1 MTLFALAEEARAES
15 LPFICKERPRNLFKA
30 TPGTSFML
38 VTALVPERTKG
49 CVSGSHGVKPR
60 GFESHPMYNAF
71 VLNVQYLLTY
81 FMFFDSK
88 IFDMYLLRV
97 LGVLSVNLR

>member
-1 MTLFALAEEARAES
+1 MAGAPHIIAALRHLRAEQRGHGTERQDGRVTLFALAEEARAEC

-60 GFESHPMYNAF
+60 GFESHPMY
-71 VLNVQYLLTY
+71 
-81 FMFFDSK
+81 
-88 IFDMYLLRV
+88 
-97 LGVLSVNLR
+97 

>member
-1 MTLFALAEEARAES
+1 MAGAPHILAALRHLRAELRGHGTERQDGRMTLFALAEEARAES

-60 GFESHPMYNAF
+60 GFESHPMY
-71 VLNVQYLLTY
+71 
-81 FMFFDSK
+81 
-88 IFDMYLLRV
+88 
-97 LGVLSVNLR
+97 

>member
-1 MTLFALAEEARAES
+1 MASAPHILAALGHLRAELRGHGTERHDGRMTLFALAEEARAES

-49 CVSGSHGVKPR
+49 CDRGSHGVKPR
-60 GFESHPMYNAF
+60 GFESHPMY
-71 VLNVQYLLTY
+71 
-81 FMFFDSK
+81 
-88 IFDMYLLRV
+88 
-97 LGVLSVNLR
+97 